1 MCLKAILLPCVCL
14 FNTVQNYEFQR
25 VNAQK
30 CCLMLQRKIRLLP
43 FCPKS
48 RCFVAVNRENCRC
61 SVGVSSVLPLCVVAA
76 LSLLSLCSRRCV
88 VGVNRESGTVRC
100 RCEQREWHGAL
111 SVYRRCLAGSEQ
123 RPPST
128 ERRAGEHRKKKQPI
142 SKKGRKKDE
151 NESRHCRENTTV

>member
-88 VGVNRESGTVRC
+88 VGVNRESGTVRF
-100 RCEQREWHGAL
+100 RCIVAASQGVNSDHQAPRE
-111 SVYRRCLAGSEQ
+111 E
-123 RPPST
+123 
-128 ERRAGEHRKKKQPI
+128 
-142 SKKGRKKDE
+142 
-151 NESRHCRENTTV
+151 RENTGRRSSQSRRKDEKRMKTRAAIAERIPLYN